1 MHTNVTPK
9 TMNLMF
15 YSFLLNRDFS
25 GFVEVY
31 AYSDGRHLVKVPT
44 LPGCLAL
51 GKSQGEALINIVPEI
66 ELHIMAMIN
75 VGKEV
80 PDEE

>member
-1 MHTNVTPK
+1 MHTDATPK

-15 YSFLLNRDFS
+15 HSFLLNRDFS
-25 GFVEVY
+25 GSVEVY
-31 AYSDGRHLVKVPT
+31 TFSDGRHLVKVPT

-51 GKSQGEALINIVPEI
+51 GKSRGEALINIVREI

-75 VGKEV
+75 AGKEV
-80 PDEE
+80 PDE